1 MYLTADKQPT
11 ERLQTLIQEYFTG
24 TNHTAC
30 CQFIDAIQHSSEI
43 WEIGISLLD
52 CNLPFSAR
60 FFGAMLLHT
69 TLNSASVPPTEKLLM
84 IRERLLTS
92 IVELRDLE
100 SEGTGKIS
108 MLLKQLFKALV
119 HLVFRTVDSWDF
131 PVSFVVSHLK
141 DSESKVLTQLPADS
155 AATDANNF
163 VVCFLSILVEE
174 FSSANLLFHVRQQIK
189 HLILKEESLVFQI
202 FQKAKE
208 MEEAHKASKA
218 RRLFELIRA
227 TGPRKPPVSESIKHQ
242 NGTTISNK
250 EERLGRWAEY
260 FVQQQSWPP
269 AGTHLEPT
277 NEVEPWT
284 VNVEPPTASEELMTS
299 QTNEALL
306 ASVFRCCSLWLT
318 NLSATTG
325 ATDCLNF
332 ARALYGPINRSEL
345 LFSAGLDCLINLF
358 EEGDFGLSSG
368 RDTAQLLDFHIQKL
382 AGLQPSVMRLVEAHS
397 AAVHRGFRWEEFAQ
411 NELMS
416 KTALLILTLTE
427 RQMGNLWMR
436 VFQAGEPHSAIHM
449 LFDMFLFPMSLAGNY
464 PLEES
469 VSDLGVQVWFNVVD
483 ALPPIC
489 EAPQLNQST
498 LSFIED
504 LQCRFLNA
512 AFSKCRFTPDLGTF
526 FHCWQSE
533 QREEWYRL
541 RSELADTFLAA
552 YAHQPSLPFFVQ
564 LQARLRNLVDRYVM
578 EEALSDW
585 QELEA
590 VIFVFNSISEQVV
603 HEVAHENHSTS
614 QLASAVLSAAIRLA
628 ACMNGGR
635 SIFEGSAMIGSLLCS
650 GTLVTLF
657 RNIIPLLEPN
667 KSLLLES
674 DLVGFFLNCLVAASQ
689 TEKHKDVANRTASS
703 SLKTIQSFI
712 QELPLTITQSE
723 RIISTLGVISTGLL
737 PLSVNLEAQ
746 LWKCVGLLLPFCG
759 SSISLSSL
767 IHLRLEET
775 KVNLECIENE
785 QAGMC
790 IFHSDNILLRFV
802 AYLHVIRSWKKEDIR
817 HLHISPGLPK
827 QMWLLCFFC
836 LSSQFQP
843 FVELF
848 RGVSKTLN
856 RMDDYTC
863 DDAVGPSLPI
873 IERAQIRDNISRL
886 LLQLVAYLTQSLTN
900 KMGYF
905 DPESIE
911 MVTELLESGFS
922 ACFSPTMENPSS
934 LHCHD
939 SLLQR
944 TVELTS
950 RLLNYTSD
958 HLLPHSLELSWLVID
973 TLLRDPMLES
983 RFSVGLHLLGTVL
996 QHVDTVFTR
1005 LAVSVLDNSDPMLD
1019 FGRGACLE
1027 HPFPPILMGLRAQDI
1042 TDQVEACATFIHHVL
1057 DWQRKNKESTVE
1069 YVCKTCLLN
1078 TYESFVGDSK
1088 ALFWRLSFTT
1098 TFAGLCIPEWNTV
1111 DCCIHLCQRLL
1122 TRLNDENHHHVLPKM
1137 CADYQLF
1144 LASTNVH
1151 HKRSHCETWW
1161 PSTANEPWTRFVR
1174 VALRHQWRT
1183 MIQDCRSFWVAQL
1196 FSAMMRARG
1205 GFCFPS
1211 DPPNA
1216 IQCWVSSSSTA

>member
-202 FQKAKE
+202 FQ
-208 MEEAHKASKA
+208 
-218 RRLFELIRA
+218 
-227 TGPRKPPVSESIKHQ
+227 
-242 NGTTISNK
+242 
-250 EERLGRWAEY
+250 
-260 FVQQQSWPP
+260 
-269 AGTHLEPT
+269 
-277 NEVEPWT
+277 
-284 VNVEPPTASEELMTS
+284 ELMTS

-802 AYLHVIRSWKKEDIR
+802 AYLHVIRSWKKEDVNPSSS
-817 HLHISPGLPK
+817 HLSRSPKANVVTL
-827 QMWLLCFFC
+827 
-836 LSSQFQP
+836 FQP

-1122 TRLNDENHHHVLPKM
+1122 TRLNDENHHHVLPKVITPDFLFEIHAGLLLVLAKGALPRRLVNKYSDLYASLRIFFPDKQFALLRTLLG
-1137 CADYQLF
+1137 CTDYPSDWSAF
-1144 LASTNVH
+1144 VSRTPH
-1151 HKRSHCETWW
+1151 HQSVTM
-1161 PSTANEPWTRFVR
+1161 AVQNAILR
-1174 VALRHQWRT
+1174 VNLSERN
-1183 MIQDCRSFWVAQL
+1183 CF
-1196 FSAMMRARG
+1196 ARG
-1205 GFCFPS
+1205 VTQSAVPLNTVKS
-1211 DPPNA
+1211 A
-1216 IQCWVSSSSTA
+1216 ISSFSMACSTPGQ